1 MAIIGN
7 TGHRHAGLIPIGN
20 YQQADKK
27 CGSVYSYYHRRPGD
41 LVDDISR
48 YHTSKIFGIEKL
60 FKYKYDHRGG
70 YIGHLF
76 IRYYNQQIN
85 KQAAA
90 GLMT

>member
-1 MAIIGN
+1 
-7 TGHRHAGLIPIGN
+7 
-20 YQQADKK
+20 
-27 CGSVYSYYHRRPGD
+27 
-41 LVDDISR
+41 VDDFSH
-48 YHTSKIFGIEKL
+48 YHTSKIFGIEKH